1 MTCTGKLKKFPLR
14 HDCYLHSE
22 QDIESRSRRS
32 TTMMQPAK
40 SVHLR
45 PRTIE
50 AFRTYIHTAEAE
62 AEQTLR
68 AGSHFLWSDARPERM
83 LRLREGRVVAQFW
96 TGEGPVKVASGL
108 IHDWVGAALLPGKTV
123 AQVLALVQ
131 DYDNHKNIYQPEVIS
146 SRLISRQGSD
156 FLVYLRLLK
165 KKIITVVLDTEHAV
179 HYRSLD
185 ETRWTCRSCTTSIAE
200 VEDAGTGKEKLLPPD
215 TGHGFLWRLH
225 SYWRFEDREEG
236 VYVECRAISL
246 TRDVP
251 FGLGWVIEPIIQKL
265 PQESLIRTLE
275 ATRNALQTHV
285 T

>member
-1 MTCTGKLKKFPLR
+1 
-14 HDCYLHSE
+14 
-22 QDIESRSRRS
+22 
-32 TTMMQPAK
+32 MMQSTKP
-40 SVHLR
+40 VHLK
-45 PRTIE
+45 PQTIE
-50 AFRTYIHTAEAE
+50 AFGTYILAAEAE

-68 AGSHFLWSDARPERM
+68 TGSPFLWSDASPGRM
-83 LRLREGRVVAQFW
+83 SQLREGRVVAQFW

-108 IHDWVGAALLPGKTV
+108 IHDWVGAALLPGKTA

-131 DYDNHKNIYQPEVIS
+131 DYDNHKDIYKPEVIA
-146 SRLISRQGSD
+146 SRLISRHGTD

-179 HYRSLD
+179 HYHSLD
-185 ETRWTCRSCTTSIAE
+185 ETRWTCYSCTTRIVE
-200 VEDAGTGKEKLLPPD
+200 VEDAGTGKEKLLSPD

-225 SYWRFEDREEG
+225 SYWRFEERDEG

-275 ATRNALQTHV
+275 ATRNALQIQV